1 MLLSQPTCDASAWN
15 GFLGEEDIDIDRD
28 QTVKI
33 VRGRKG
39 ISIEKSKD
47 I

>member
-1 MLLSQPTCDASAWN
+1 VEWVS
-15 GFLGEEDIDIDRD
+15 GEEDIDLDRD
-28 QTVKI
+28 RTVKI